1 MFCLEFPWVKQKSK
15 NSSVVLRKH
24 VLNPF
29 PSVLLYSGIVP
40 CDTGSIERSTPSWRV
55 KLLLFSHIPNIFAA
69 NMLSNTGNR
78 PKTFYILFLSEI
90 KIKILINSL
99 YFLMKFLNV
108 LSATFSVTPSVLSN
122 EKWWDRTHTGQV
134 LVIYGRS

>member
-1 MFCLEFPWVKQKSK
+1 MEGKAPPLLPHSQYICCKYVIKD
-15 NSSVVLRKH
+15 RK
-24 VLNPF
+24 
-29 PSVLLYSGIVP
+29 
-40 CDTGSIERSTPSWRV
+40 
-55 KLLLFSHIPNIFAA
+55 
-69 NMLSNTGNR
+69 NR

-122 EKWWDRTHTGQV
+122 EK
-134 LVIYGRS
+134 